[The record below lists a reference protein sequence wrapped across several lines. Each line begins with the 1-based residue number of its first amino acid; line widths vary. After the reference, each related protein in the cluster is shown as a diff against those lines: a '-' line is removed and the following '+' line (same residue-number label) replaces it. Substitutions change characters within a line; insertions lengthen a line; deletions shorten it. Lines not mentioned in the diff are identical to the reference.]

1 MKLKNHIKLD
11 KNLLI
16 FLIVLLIVG
25 IISGSLFVTLISSS
39 DKALVTDYLNSFLD
53 KLSNHQLDYLY
64 VFKNSIISNIILVI
78 SIWLLGISVIG
89 LPVML
94 ALYFYKAFILGFSV
108 GSIIANY
115 HIKGI
120 IFGLVYAIGQAILIF
135 GLIILLIYAMSF
147 SFKIINCIL
156 KKKPLDFRLII
167 NKYAFIL
174 GIIVIITLIGC
185 VYDSYLMPIIS
196 SSLVNIIR

>member
-1 MKLKNHIKLD
+1 MKLKNNIKLD

-16 FLIVLLIVG
+16 FLIVLLVVG
-25 IISGSLFVTLISSS
+25 IISGSLFVTLLSNS
-39 DKALVTDYLNSFLD
+39 DKVLVTEYLNNFLD

-64 VFKNSIISNIILVI
+64 VFKNSIISNVILVI
-78 SIWLLGISVIG
+78 FIWLLGISVIG

-94 ALYFYKAFILGFSV
+94 ALYFYKSFILGFSV

-115 HIKGI
+115 HFKGI
-120 IFGLVYAIGQAILIF
+120 VFGIIYAIGQAILIF
-135 GLIILLIYAMSF
+135 GLIVLLIYAMSF

-174 GIIVIITLIGC
+174 GIIIVMTLIGC
-185 VYDSYLMPIIS
+185 IYNSYLMPIIL